1 MTGPLIP
8 RDVDLRAFRTMPLD
22 IEALDQSDFAD
33 RVSDAE
39 FRAAI
44 TLWGKSYHQVPAGSL
59 PDDDV
64 KLAKLSGFG
73 RAVDAWRRVKHGAL
87 YGFERGGD
95 GRLYHRYIVRVAF
108 FEGWVGHRLPR
119 LWEMEND
126 RIRKQNAK
134 ADPSKRLPTLSVI
147 EFVRLNY
154 PDTAIYL
161 DKLDELR
168 PPIGWALLAKR
179 GRRSPALPEILPPIP
194 ESKPPA
200 PENRKIPA
208 ERYDLNA
215 GADELS
221 GGIPPEQLA
230 PEPETALNR
239 TEQEIEQIPPL
250 PPLRGGGGT
259 DDPCFAEFLD
269 VGGER
274 WRVLRADR
282 ARPEWDARLAEGH
295 PAALLIAAARAYF
308 AQRDELDRKSH
319 RVGAVVSP
327 ATFLRG
333 HWATFRASAELLLE
347 AAVQTGPDLGMAGER
362 LREHFGV
369 ATYAAWFEGAVLDGA
384 TITVRRPSQ
393 RVMIERDKDAVER
406 CIGVANLTVVVAP

>member
-22 IEALDQSDFAD
+22 IDALDQSDFAD

-73 RAVDAWRRVKHGAL
+73 RAVDAWRRVKRGAL
-87 YGFERGGD
+87 YGFEKGGD

-134 ADPSKRLPTLSVI
+134 ADPSKRLPTLSVVD
-147 EFVRLNY
+147 FVRLNY
-154 PDTAIYL
+154 PDTAAYL
-161 DKLDELR
+161 DKLEELR

-179 GRRSPALPEILPPIP
+179 GRRSPALPETLPPIP
-194 ESKPPA
+194 ERKSPT
-200 PENRKIPA
+200 PENRKIPE

-215 GADELS
+215 GTDELS
-221 GGIPPEQLA
+221 GGIPSEERA
-230 PEPETALNR
+230 AEPETALNR

-250 PPLRGGGGT
+250 PPDAGGGGQV
-259 DDPCFAEFLD
+259 DADFAAFYA

-274 WRVLRADR
+274 WSVLRADR
-282 ARPEWDARLAEGH
+282 ALVEWEARLREGH
-295 PAALLIAAARAYF
+295 APALLIAAARAYF
-308 AQRDELDRKSH
+308 AQRDELDQRSK
-319 RVGAVVSP
+319 RVGTVVSP

-333 HWATFRASAELLLE
+333 HWMNFRGVAELMIE
-347 AAVQTGPDLGMAGER
+347 ADGNTGPDLGEVGER
-362 LREHFGV
+362 LREHFG
-369 ATYAAWFEGAVLDGA
+369 AAKYAALFDGA
-384 TITVRRPSQ
+384 TIDGATIVVKRPSQ
-393 RVMIERDKDAVER
+393 RIMIEREVAAIER
-406 CIGVANLTVVVAP
+406 CMGVTNLAVVVSP